1 MNQNDSLFNESE
13 ISDLSIG
20 LGNKLSLN
28 GHNNVQE
35 SIVNVNGHHQSNCNQ
50 TKNSGQINFTYENDN
65 EPKNSSIITNM
76 TSPKQQKTPIPSTP
90 VSYQNGSS
98 SGSSN
103 GHQNRNGVRSPKSNG
118 HQQNGHS
125 HIVADEEIN
134 MSPQKASSPMVKQNG
149 NASSNGHGMNGTPRS
164 NKVSFLKHSPKL
176 NVLIVKIKLLNNG
189 LYF

>member
-1 MNQNDSLFNESE
+1 MSQVINQNDSLFNESE

-35 SIVNVNGHHQSNCNQ
+35 SVVNVNSHQK
-50 TKNSGQINFTYENDN
+50 KNSGQINFTYENDN
-65 EPKNSSIITNM
+65 EPKNSSIITSM

-98 SGSSN
+98 SSSSN
-103 GHQNRNGVRSPKSNG
+103 GHLNRNGVRSPKSNG

-149 NASSNGHGMNGTPRS
+149 NASSNGHGMNSTSRS
-164 NKVSFLKHSPKL
+164 NKVSFLKYLLK
-176 NVLIVKIKLLNNG
+176 LIVKSF
-189 LYF
+189 LYY